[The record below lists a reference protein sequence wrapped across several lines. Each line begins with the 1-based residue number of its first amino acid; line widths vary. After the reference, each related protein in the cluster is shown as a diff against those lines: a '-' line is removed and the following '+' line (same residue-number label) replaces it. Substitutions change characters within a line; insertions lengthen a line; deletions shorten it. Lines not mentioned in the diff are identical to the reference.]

1 MGKRKTV
8 WPTDREIRLRFI
20 LFAVID
26 AASVQG
32 VSSELLLPAH
42 KLLRDSPTEAQLL
55 AALDEILA
63 VDEMYG
69 IRLPPGSEAEE
80 LMQTLKQPESQ
91 AQRLCRGLADK

>member
-8 WPTDREIRLRFI
+8 WPTEREIRLRFI

-32 VSSELLLPAH
+32 VSSDLLLPAH

-55 AALDEILA
+55 EVLGEILNT
-63 VDEMYG
+63 DEMYG
-69 IRLPPGSEAEE
+69 FRFVPGSEAEE
-80 LMQTLKQPESQ
+80 LMRVLKVFDS
-91 AQRLCRGLADK
+91 